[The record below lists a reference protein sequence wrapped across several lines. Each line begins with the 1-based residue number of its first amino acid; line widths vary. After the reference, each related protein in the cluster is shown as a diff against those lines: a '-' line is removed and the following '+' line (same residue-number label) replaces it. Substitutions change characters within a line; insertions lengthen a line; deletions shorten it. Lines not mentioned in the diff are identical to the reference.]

1 MRKPAW
7 MLVVWLTACLSAAE
21 PARSQTPSPDALAAA
36 RELIET
42 MHAVDYLKSI
52 VPAMMQALKPAI
64 VQNRPQVERDY
75 DAVTPLLLD
84 GFNAR
89 MNELIEQIAV
99 LYARNFTADE
109 LREAVAFYRGP
120 TGQKIVQKLPVIT
133 QESMAIGQRFGQSI
147 ASELRGRMIDELR
160 RRGHNI

>member
-1 MRKPAW
+1 
-7 MLVVWLTACLSAAE
+7 MLVIWLTVCLPAAE
-21 PARSQTPSPDALAAA
+21 PARSQASSPIAMAAA

-42 MHAVDYLKSI
+42 MHAVDYFKSI

-64 VQNRPQVERDY
+64 VQNRPQVERDF
-75 DAVTPLLLD
+75 DAIAPLLLD

-109 LREAVAFYRGP
+109 LREVVAFYRRP
-120 TGQKIVQKLPVIT
+120 TGQKFVQKLPAIT
-133 QESMAIGQRFGQSI
+133 QEGLVLGQRFGQSI
-147 ASELRGRMIDELR
+147 GNEIRARMIEELRK
-160 RRGHNI
+160 RGHNI

>member
-1 MRKPAW
+1 MVEDMLAERRAFMRKPAW
-7 MLVVWLTACLSAAE
+7 MLVIWLTACLSAAE

-75 DAVTPLLLD
+75 DAI
-84 GFNAR
+84 AR
-89 MNELIEQIAV
+89 
-99 LYARNFTADE
+99 RFCWTAST
-109 LREAVAFYRGP
+109 RV
-120 TGQKIVQKLPVIT
+120 
-133 QESMAIGQRFGQSI
+133 
-147 ASELRGRMIDELR
+147 
-160 RRGHNI
+160 

>member
-7 MLVVWLTACLSAAE
+7 MLVIWLTACLSVAE

-75 DAVTPLLLD
+75 DAI
-84 GFNAR
+84 AR
-89 MNELIEQIAV
+89 
-99 LYARNFTADE
+99 RFCWTAST
-109 LREAVAFYRGP
+109 RV
-120 TGQKIVQKLPVIT
+120 
-133 QESMAIGQRFGQSI
+133 
-147 ASELRGRMIDELR
+147 
-160 RRGHNI
+160 